1 MFTTFNKSPP
11 PLPTPTYFLSFD
23 LLYLC
28 LGVQSKP
35 YKYSTVPPKI
45 SVPFFPPR
53 FSPSIEKLI
62 SASTAQASWRK
73 HSSAVSCFRK
83 YESDK
88 GLKVAWPISRET
100 VCDFVTWCVFVRK
113 LKASTVK
120 SYISS
125 FEFIF
130 KLNDWDTTVC
140 NHFLV
145 KQLIKGASNL
155 NFYSDL
161 TKNSRKVMTLPLL
174 KILGHQIAK
183 SNFSKWDRQVIWAAC
198 TVAFFGSF

>member
-1 MFTTFNKSPP
+1 
-11 PLPTPTYFLSFD
+11 
-23 LLYLC
+23 
-28 LGVQSKP
+28 VQSKP
-35 YKYSTVPPKI
+35 SKYSTVPPKI
-45 SVPFFPPR
+45 SAPFFPPH
-53 FSPSIEKLI
+53 FSPGIEKLI

-83 YESDK
+83 YEADK
-88 GLKVAWPISRET
+88 GLKFAWPMSRET
-100 VCDFVTWCVFVRK
+100 VCDFVIWCIFVRK

-140 NHFLV
+140 SNFLV
-145 KQLIKGASNL
+145 KQLVKGASNL

-161 TKNSRKVMTLPLL
+161 SKSSRKVMTLPLL
-174 KILGHQIAK
+174 KILGHQIAV
-183 SNFSKWDRQVIWAAC
+183 SSFSKWDKQVIWTAC
-198 TVAFFGSF
+198 TVAFYG